1 MPFLEKLKH
10 FDTQSSVSNE
20 FRIRTAQGAAFSVTT
35 LIALLYLI
43 YTELVYN
50 LSASVRDRV
59 HVNATS
65 PAGLELEFD
74 VTFPSVPCALLS
86 VDANDP
92 TGQPQSLHIDREHH
106 VWKHRMDKNGK
117 IIGKR
122 SKFELGNTLHTEAH
136 LKDAAQEAGLVV
148 EEHEDHH
155 DGNLSDYHDDHLND
169 DTYEDP
175 VEDCG
180 SCYGAGEEGECCQT
194 CDDVKRVYQQKG
206 WGLNNIAEVEQCKH
220 TITSEEEKGEGCNVH
235 GIVALSTGGGN
246 LHLAPSRA
254 MENAG
259 KAQLDFFASMQQ
271 LIENTFEQFN
281 VSHTI
286 HRFRFG
292 PDYPGVIHQLDGK
305 LHNIEDAY
313 GMYQYYIQ
321 VVPTLYRYL
330 NGTQMQSYQYSVTEH
345 MRHVNPGSG
354 RGLPGLFFFYEV
366 SALHVEIEE
375 YRRGWIHF
383 FTGVCAVVGGVFTVM
398 GMMDKIVY
406 TKMNEKNRGGVL
418 AR

>member
-1 MPFLEKLKH
+1 MPSFSEKLKN

-20 FRIRTAQGAAFSVTT
+20 FRVRTAQGAAFSVTT
-35 LIALLYLI
+35 LIAISYLI

-92 TGQPQSLHIDREHH
+92 TGQPQSMHIDREHH
-106 VWKHRMDKNGK
+106 VWKHRMDKTGRM
-117 IIGKR
+117 IGKR
-122 SKFELGNTLHTEAH
+122 SKFELGNTLQSETH
-136 LKDAAQEAGLVV
+136 LKDTLKEAGLGDTT
-148 EEHEDHH
+148 EET
-155 DGNLSDYHDDHLND
+155 HDDHLHDEHD
-169 DTYEDP
+169 DQFHEHDDIA
-175 VEDCG
+175 EECG
-180 SCYGAGEEGECCQT
+180 SCYGAGEEGDCCQT
-194 CDDVKRVYQQKG
+194 CDDVKRMYTLKG
-206 WGLNNIAEVEQCKH
+206 WGLNNMAEIEQCKH
-220 TITSEEEKGEGCNVH
+220 TITSEDEKGEGCNVH
-235 GIVALSTGGGN
+235 GVVALSTGGGN
-246 LHLAPSRA
+246 LHLAPSRDL
-254 MENAG
+254 ENAG
-259 KAQLDFFASMQQ
+259 KKHLDFFASMQQ

-286 HRFRFG
+286 HTFRFG

-305 LHNIEDAY
+305 VHNIEDAY

-330 NGTQMQSYQYSVTEH
+330 NGTQQQSYQYSVTEH
-345 MRHVNPGSG
+345 MRHVTPGSG

-398 GMMDKIVY
+398 GVMDKIVF
-406 TKMNEKNRGGVL
+406 TKMNEKNHRGGVL